1 MKQPYQS
8 IRQSLLL
15 ASILYTGLALAQT
28 PGDQTPT
35 PATPSA
41 TATPARGGFRGQNQN
56 APAPYMESPTAY
68 QNTAP
73 SGCVGCVATPA
84 DARALSLQRQGGGG
98 GAGAALFQTAA
109 GPGGQ
114 TAPAAAGAPA
124 QAPGGQAAGGADAPR
139 RVGPRQ
145 NQPNPLPYDLLLKN
159 GHVIDAKNNLDR
171 LIDVAIKDG
180 KIAAVGVDLK
190 PTDAA
195 KTVDAKGLYVVPGMI
210 DLHMHMYATTGE
222 GGGSYAGDDSIW
234 PDGFTLRNG
243 VTTAVDAGS
252 SGWRNFE
259 DFKDHVIDRS
269 QTRVLAMLNIVGAG
283 MRGGRYE
290 NNIADMNAEP
300 TAWVAKR
307 YPGVVIGIKSAH
319 FTGPEWEPYIQAT
332 KAGTLANIPVM
343 IDYGSNRIERPL
355 YELLTKYL
363 RPGDIYTHCFSGL
376 RGEQD
381 PHTLLPQKG
390 LIEGRARGI
399 YFDAGTGGGS
409 FRFRVAYP
417 LIKAG
422 FKPDSLS
429 TDLHIGSFNSSTK
442 DMLNVMSKFMAMGLT
457 LQEVVADTTW
467 HPAREIKQEQLGNLS
482 VGSDADVAVLSEE
495 HGTFGFVDMDNVKM
509 MGDTRLV
516 CEMTLREGKVVYD
529 LNGLS
534 MDLWNQK
541 PSSDPTV
548 AGHWTAYVPRP
559 ALPEQLTPSTK

>member
-73 SGCVGCVATPA
+73 SGCVVCVATPA

-98 GAGAALFQTAA
+98 GAGAALAQTAA

-190 PTDAA
+190 PADAA

-307 YPGVVIGIKSAH
+307 YPGVRPSCRRLSMLG
-319 FTGPEWEPYIQAT
+319 TRGMRL
-332 KAGTLANIPVM
+332 AGT
-343 IDYGSNRIERPL
+343 R
-355 YELLTKYL
+355 
-363 RPGDIYTHCFSGL
+363 
-376 RGEQD
+376 
-381 PHTLLPQKG
+381 
-390 LIEGRARGI
+390 
-399 YFDAGTGGGS
+399 
-409 FRFRVAYP
+409 
-417 LIKAG
+417 
-422 FKPDSLS
+422 
-429 TDLHIGSFNSSTK
+429 SS
-442 DMLNVMSKFMAMGLT
+442 
-457 LQEVVADTTW
+457 W
-467 HPAREIKQEQLGNLS
+467 
-482 VGSDADVAVLSEE
+482 
-495 HGTFGFVDMDNVKM
+495 
-509 MGDTRLV
+509 
-516 CEMTLREGKVVYD
+516 GK
-529 LNGLS
+529 
-534 MDLWNQK
+534 
-541 PSSDPTV
+541 
-548 AGHWTAYVPRP
+548 R
-559 ALPEQLTPSTK
+559 